1 MASGD
6 VSPSKLP
13 GPLQTKIIE
22 ENIDT
27 VRNLVEEKP
36 SSSISL
42 QAPTSNSLPEIVNT
56 VERYAAS
63 LNTNQI
69 ITTVNDILPR
79 AQACIESDGG
89 AFEYKLKSFKKILIV
104 IFVLRYFFLKCPT
117 LGTTNNTIIT
127 I

>member
-13 GPLQTKIIE
+13 GPRRTEIID

-36 SSSISL
+36 NSSIFL
-42 QAPTSNSLPEIVNT
+42 PTLTFNSLPELINT

-63 LNTNQI
+63 LDKDQI
-69 ITTVNDILPR
+69 ITAVNDILPR
-79 AQACIESDGG
+79 AQACIESDGR
-89 AFEYKLKSFKKILIV
+89 AFDYILKSFKKRLN
-104 IFVLRYFFLKCPT
+104 R
-117 LGTTNNTIIT
+117 
-127 I
+127 